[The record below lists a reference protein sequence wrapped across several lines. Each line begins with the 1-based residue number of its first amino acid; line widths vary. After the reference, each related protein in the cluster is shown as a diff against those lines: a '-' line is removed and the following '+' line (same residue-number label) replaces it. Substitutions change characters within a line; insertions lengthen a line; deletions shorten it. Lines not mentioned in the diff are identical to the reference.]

1 MSTLSVNLVKF
12 MEENGI
18 TSYSAFQ
25 RQLKKEVLDEIIK
38 PLCSSRGMMSEGD
51 LDAIKAHFPR
61 GQKWVSFQSGS
72 DYYNSAV
79 QIATQNNYEMLIELW
94 ESRGFCWVR
103 YHSSSSTKVNFSVH
117 MNSSVGSNK
126 KFSVNHED
134 ALQLNP
140 IIGTPK
146 SNGWEVRVT
155 PKAQTEESEEP
166 QNDAVVEETLEP
178 VIVPN
183 EFSSNETEDD
193 IPDSVPM
200 TGLNEFFEN
209 DVSKYESQAS
219 EMDDEFDDLNDI
231 EDPDFDELVNEI
243 EEL

>member
-1 MSTLSVNLVKF
+1 MSTLSVNLIKF

-25 RQLKKEVLDEIIK
+25 RQLKKEVLDEVIK
-38 PLCSSRGMMSEGD
+38 PLCSSRGMISEGD

-72 DYYNSAV
+72 DHYNSAV
-79 QIATQNNYEMLIELW
+79 EVANQNNYEMLIELW

-103 YHSSSSTKVNFSVH
+103 YHSSSATKVNLSVH

-126 KFSVNHED
+126 KFSISHAD

-140 IIGTPK
+140 IVGTPK
-146 SNGWEVRVT
+146 SNGWEVRVS
-155 PKAQTEESEEP
+155 PKAKTEEP
-166 QNDAVVEETLEP
+166 QSDAVVEETLDP
-178 VIVPN
+178 VIIPN
-183 EFSSNETEDD
+183 EFSSNAPEDE
-193 IPDSVPM
+193 IPDSVPL
-200 TGLNEFFEN
+200 TGLNEFFET
-209 DVSKYESQAS
+209 DVSKYENQAA
-219 EMDDEFDDLNDI
+219 EMFDDLSDI

>member
-1 MSTLSVNLVKF
+1 MSTLSSCLIKF

-25 RQLKKEVLDEIIK
+25 RQLKKDVLDQVIK
-38 PLCSSRGMMSEGD
+38 PLCSSRGMISEEN

-61 GQKWVSFQSGS
+61 GSKWVSFQNGS
-72 DYYNSAV
+72 DHYNSAV
-79 QIATQNNYEMLIELW
+79 QIANDNNYEMLIDLW
-94 ESRGFCWVR
+94 ESHGFCWVR
-103 YHSSSSTKVNFSVH
+103 YHSSSATKVNFSVH

-126 KFSVNHED
+126 KFSVSHED
-134 ALQLNP
+134 ALALNP
-140 IIGTPK
+140 IVGTPK

-155 PKAQTEESEEP
+155 PKTQTEEP
-166 QNDAVVEETLEP
+166 QSDAVVEETLDP

-183 EFSSNETEDD
+183 EFSSDE

-200 TGLNEFFEN
+200 TGLNEFFET
-209 DVSKYESQAS
+209 DVSKYENQAA
-219 EMDDEFDDLNDI
+219 EMQDFDDLGDI

>member
-1 MSTLSVNLVKF
+1 MSTLSVNLIKF

-25 RQLKKEVLDEIIK
+25 RQLKKEVLDEVIK
-38 PLCSSRGMMSEGD
+38 PLCSSRGMISEEN

-72 DYYNSAV
+72 DHYNSAV
-79 QIATQNNYEMLIELW
+79 EVATQNNYEMLIEQW
-94 ESRGFCWVR
+94 ELYGFCWVR
-103 YHSSSSTKVNFSVH
+103 YHSSSATKVNFSVH

-126 KFSVNHED
+126 KFSISHAD
-134 ALQLNP
+134 ALALNP
-140 IIGTPK
+140 IVGTPK
-146 SNGWEVRVT
+146 SNGWEVRVS
-155 PKAQTEESEEP
+155 PKAQTEEP
-166 QNDAVVEETLEP
+166 QSDAVVEETLDP

-183 EFSSNETEDD
+183 EFSSDE

-200 TGLNEFFEN
+200 TGLNEFFET
-209 DVSKYESQAS
+209 DVSKYENQAA
-219 EMDDEFDDLNDI
+219 EMQDFDDLNDI

-243 EEL
+243 ENL

>member
-1 MSTLSVNLVKF
+1 MSTLSANLIKF

-18 TSYSAFQ
+18 TSYSVFQ

-38 PLCSSRGMMSEGD
+38 PLCSSRGMISEEN

-72 DYYNSAV
+72 DHYNSAV
-79 QIATQNNYEMLIELW
+79 EVANQNNYQMLIELW
-94 ESRGFCWVR
+94 EQRGFCWVR
-103 YHSSSSTKVNFSVH
+103 YHSSSATKVNLSVH

-126 KFSVNHED
+126 KFSISHAD
-134 ALQLNP
+134 ALELNP
-140 IIGTPK
+140 IVGTPK

-155 PKAQTEESEEP
+155 PKAQTEETEEP
-166 QNDAVVEETLEP
+166 QSDSVVEETLDP

-183 EFSSNETEDD
+183 EFSSDE

-200 TGLNEFFEN
+200 TGLNEFFET
-209 DVSKYESQAS
+209 DVSKYENQAA
-219 EMDDEFDDLNDI
+219 EMQDFDDLGDI
-231 EDPDFDELVNEI
+231 EDPDFDELVDEI
-243 EEL
+243 ENL

>member
-1 MSTLSVNLVKF
+1 MSTLSVNLIKF

-18 TSYSAFQ
+18 TSYSVFQ
-25 RQLKKEVLDEIIK
+25 RQLKKEVLDQVIK
-38 PLCSSRGMMSEGD
+38 PLCSSRGMISEEN

-72 DYYNSAV
+72 DHYNSAV
-79 QIATQNNYEMLIELW
+79 EVANQNNYQMLIELW

-103 YHSSSSTKVNFSVH
+103 YHSSSATKVNLSVH

-126 KFSVNHED
+126 KFSISHED

-140 IIGTPK
+140 IVGTPK
-146 SNGWEVRVT
+146 SNGWEVRVS
-155 PKAQTEESEEP
+155 PKAQTEETEEP
-166 QNDAVVEETLEP
+166 QSDSVVEETLDP

-183 EFSSNETEDD
+183 EFSSDE

-200 TGLNEFFEN
+200 TGLNEFFET
-209 DVSKYESQAS
+209 DVSKYENQAA
-219 EMDDEFDDLNDI
+219 EMQDFDDLGDI
-231 EDPDFDELVNEI
+231 EDPDFDELVDEI
-243 EEL
+243 ENL